1 MYAVTIIDKELRW
14 SEHPDPSAG
23 VGEIVV
29 DIASAGINGADRL
42 QVAGFYPAPAGSP
55 ADIPGLEFAGVVS
68 AVGPGAARFNV
79 GDRVMGVVGGGGQA
93 QRIAVHERLVM
104 PVPTMMS
111 DDEAGGFTEVFTTA
125 HDALFTQAGLGMGER
140 ILIHGAAGGV
150 GVAAIQMARA
160 AGAHVTV
167 TARHTELHERLIE
180 LGAHRALTPDEF
192 AEGNEAPF
200 DVVLELVGAANLAM
214 NLRLLAMRGRIVI
227 IGVGAGPRTDI
238 NLLDVMN
245 KRAHIM
251 GSTLRARSLEDK
263 AVAARAVERHVL
275 PLVESGAITVPVH
288 ERWPMTDADA
298 AYNSFSAGR
307 KLGKIVLVND

>member
-1 MYAVTIIDKELRW
+1 M
-14 SEHPDPSAG
+14 
-23 VGEIVV
+23 
-29 DIASAGINGADRL
+29 
-42 QVAGFYPAPAGSP
+42 
-55 ADIPGLEFAGVVS
+55 
-68 AVGPGAARFNV
+68 
-79 GDRVMGVVGGGGQA
+79 
-93 QRIAVHERLVM
+93 
-104 PVPTMMS
+104 
-111 DDEAGGFTEVFTTA
+111 
-125 HDALFTQAGLGMGER
+125 
-140 ILIHGAAGGV
+140 
-150 GVAAIQMARA
+150 
-160 AGAHVTV
+160 
-167 TARHTELHERLIE
+167 HERLIE

-227 IGVGAGPRTDI
+227 IGVGAGSRTDI

>member
-125 HDALFTQAGLGMGER
+125 HDALFTQAGL
-140 ILIHGAAGGV
+140 V
-150 GVAAIQMARA
+150 
-160 AGAHVTV
+160 
-167 TARHTELHERLIE
+167 ERLIE

>member
-111 DDEAGGFTEVFTTA
+111 DDEAGGFIEVFTT
-125 HDALFTQAGLGMGER
+125 
-140 ILIHGAAGGV
+140 
-150 GVAAIQMARA
+150 
-160 AGAHVTV
+160 
-167 TARHTELHERLIE
+167 
-180 LGAHRALTPDEF
+180 
-192 AEGNEAPF
+192 
-200 DVVLELVGAANLAM
+200 
-214 NLRLLAMRGRIVI
+214 
-227 IGVGAGPRTDI
+227 
-238 NLLDVMN
+238 
-245 KRAHIM
+245 
-251 GSTLRARSLEDK
+251 
-263 AVAARAVERHVL
+263 
-275 PLVESGAITVPVH
+275 
-288 ERWPMTDADA
+288 RWPGLRERMSRSRLATPKCT
-298 AYNSFSAGR
+298 SG
-307 KLGKIVLVND
+307 

>member
-125 HDALFTQAGLGMGER
+125 QDALFTQAGLGMGER

-180 LGAHRALTPDEF
+180 LGAHRALTPDAL
-192 AEGNEAPF
+192 AEGNEGRF
-200 DVVLELVGAANLAM
+200 YVVLALVGAVNLAM
-214 NLRLLAMRGRIVI
+214 HLRLLAMRGRIVI

-307 KLGKIVLVND
+307 KLGKIVLVSD